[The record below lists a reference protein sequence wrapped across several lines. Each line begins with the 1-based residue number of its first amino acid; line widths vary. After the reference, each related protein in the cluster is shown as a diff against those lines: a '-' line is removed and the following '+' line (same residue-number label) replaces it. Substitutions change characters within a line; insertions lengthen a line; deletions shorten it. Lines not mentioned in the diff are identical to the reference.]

1 MLRLLY
7 NGCDTK
13 HTFAGEGGGYNLFSV
28 NLFFIFAD
36 GSINREK
43 THLQIFRQNF
53 LFVFYNAQ
61 RDWREFCMSFDL
73 CEEICQNIFLFSFQ
87 KNTHMI
93 EGKCLVSWF
102 VFSSRIY
109 SWMALDWVDDLVYY
123 GRLPDL

>member
-13 HTFAGEGGGYNLFSV
+13 HTFAGEGGGVTTFFRLTS
-28 NLFFIFAD
+28 FFIFAD

-61 RDWREFCMSFDL
+61 RD
-73 CEEICQNIFLFSFQ
+73 
-87 KNTHMI
+87 
-93 EGKCLVSWF
+93 
-102 VFSSRIY
+102 
-109 SWMALDWVDDLVYY
+109 
-123 GRLPDL
+123 